1 MRSRPRMLTAVATA
15 VLLTGGATAAC
26 GATPPVQAVVLV
38 GSSRTEFRV
47 DVAQTAGQQ
56 REGLSR
62 RTSLAAGTGMLFHF
76 GTRDHHDV
84 WMAGTTIPLD
94 VAWIADNTVL
104 AVDTL
109 QPCIQPNQDTCPRWT
124 SPSPADALLEVP
136 AHSLR
141 DVAPGSAVT
150 VKVLV

>member
-1 MRSRPRMLTAVATA
+1 MRSRPQTLTAVATA
-15 VLLTGGATAAC
+15 VLLVGATAAC
-26 GATPPVQAVVLV
+26 GAAPPVQAVVLV

-47 DVAQTAGQQ
+47 DVAQTADQQ

-62 RTSLAAGTGMLFHF
+62 RTSLAAGSGMLFRF

-84 WMAGTTIPLD
+84 WMAGMTIPLD
-94 VAWIADNTVL
+94 VAWIADNTLL

-109 QPCIQPNQDTCPRWT
+109 QPCTRPDQDTCPRWT

-136 AHSLR
+136 AGSLR
-141 DVAPGSAVT
+141 EVVPGMGLT
-150 VKVLV
+150 VKKLV